1 MSASMRKF
9 RSIFISIVTVCAIL
23 LAAVAVIAYGRGY
36 RLDLNKTSLKPT
48 GLISA
53 TSDPSGAQVSVDGV
67 LKTATNNS
75 FAIDPGFYTIRISKE
90 GYIAWEKKIRVQGEV
105 VSPATAFLF
114 PTNPSLSPLTT
125 LGITNPSLSTDGTKV
140 AYAIPDQHLDA
151 TTSKKA
157 GLWYYEL
164 SEGPLGRN
172 RDPIQLDTAG
182 GFNFASSRITWS
194 PDTTEL
200 LVENGGTSRLY
211 TLGKPNTFADVTLTR
226 EQLLA
231 DWNAQKSDTEHQ
243 KLAAFKQPIIDIATS
258 SAKIISF
265 SPDETKILYQATASA
280 TIPQVIVP
288 ALIGTNSTPE
298 DRNITPGKFY
308 VYDSKEDKNYFL
320 LDQKELPTP
329 TPTPK
334 LKTTVTPVVSVTDLP
349 IHWFPTSRHLLL
361 TLQGKIDVMEYD
373 RTNWITIY
381 SGPFVDNFVAPWSN
395 GSRIIILTNL
405 NGDATSLPN
414 LYTVNLR

>member
-1 MSASMRKF
+1 MSTIMPKF
-9 RSIFISIVTVCAIL
+9 RSTFISFVTLCAIL
-23 LAAVAVIAYGRGY
+23 GVASAVIAYGRGY
-36 RLDLNKTSLKPT
+36 RLDLNKTSIKPT

-53 TSDPSGAQVSVDGV
+53 TSDPTGAQVFVDGT

-75 FAIDPGFYTIRISKE
+75 FGIDPGFYTVRISKE

-105 VSPATAFLF
+105 VSGASSFLF

-125 LGITNPSLSTDGTKV
+125 LGIANPALSPDGTKV
-140 AYAIPDQHLDA
+140 AYTIPAKHLDA
-151 TTSKKA
+151 TSAKKS

-172 RDPIQLDTAG
+172 RDPIQLDTVN
-182 GFNFASSRITWS
+182 GFDFDTSRITWS
-194 PDTTEL
+194 PDATEL
-200 LVENGGTSRLY
+200 LVDNATGSRLY
-211 TLGKPNTFADVTLTR
+211 VLSKPNASTDVTATR
-226 EQLLA
+226 LQILA
-231 DWNAQKSDTEHQ
+231 DWNGAKIDTEKQ
-243 KLAAFKQPIIDIATS
+243 KLAAFKPAIITIATT

-265 SPDETKILYQATASA
+265 SPDETKILYEATASA

-288 ALIGTNSTPE
+288 ALIGTNSTTE
-298 DRNITPGKFY
+298 DRNIKPGKFY

-320 LDQKELPTP
+320 LDQKELPSP

-334 LKTTVTPVVSVTDLP
+334 SKNVSSQVSMFDIP

-405 NGDATSLPN
+405 NGDALSLPN